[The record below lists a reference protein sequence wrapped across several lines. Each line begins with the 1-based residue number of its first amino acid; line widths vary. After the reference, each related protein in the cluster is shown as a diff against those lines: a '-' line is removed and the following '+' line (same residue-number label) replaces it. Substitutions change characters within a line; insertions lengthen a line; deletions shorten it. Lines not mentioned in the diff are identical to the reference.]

1 MNKLFTIRECLD
13 IEDASR
19 HLTGSFNEE
28 VTPKDV
34 LNLVM
39 EGKIPISVR
48 FKFPVTVRPAKINDG
63 VPVGRWGVDFLYF
76 GSEEKKYLT
85 LHGDQQTLEGVVD
98 LASVGSYMRNLVS
111 SQVWNGV
118 LASDVSAEDL
128 LLRNGNGDLLAL
140 VGVLTKGL
148 RNDTGEEWGEFSYSF
163 PEDSQ
168 LVIRTSAIR
177 LFEESLNTPVQ
188 EKDVGTKERHSLLCI
203 IGVLCNEARIPYKNH
218 SKAAEMIQGTAAM
231 MGLSIGETT
240 IENHLKK
247 IADAMAT
254 RMK

>member
-1 MNKLFTIRECLD
+1 MSKIFTVRECLD
-13 IEDASR
+13 IEDAAR
-19 HLTGSFNEE
+19 RLTGSLVEE

-48 FKFPVTVRPAKINDG
+48 FKFPVTVRQAKIHDSL
-63 VPVGRWGVDFLYF
+63 PEGRWGIDFLYV

-111 SQVWNGV
+111 SQAWNGV
-118 LASDVSAEDL
+118 LDSDVSAEDL
-128 LLRNGNGDLLAL
+128 LLRNGDGDLVAL
-140 VGVLTKGL
+140 VGVLTEGL
-148 RNDTGEEWGEFSYSF
+148 RHDAGKEWGEFSYSF

-177 LFEESLNTPVQ
+177 VFEESLAIPVLTS
-188 EKDVGTKERHSLLCI
+188 DVGIKERS
-203 IGVLCNEARIPYKNH
+203 
-218 SKAAEMIQGTAAM
+218 T
-231 MGLSIGETT
+231 
-240 IENHLKK
+240 
-247 IADAMAT
+247 
-254 RMK
+254 

>member
-1 MNKLFTIRECLD
+1 MSKLFTIRECLD
-13 IEDASR
+13 IEDAAR

-34 LNLVM
+34 LNLVL
-39 EGKIPISVR
+39 EGKIAISVR
-48 FKFPVTVRPAKINDG
+48 FKFPVMVRPAKINDG
-63 VPVGRWGVDFLYF
+63 VPQGHWGVDFLYF

-85 LHGDQQTLEGVVD
+85 LHGEKQTLEGVVD

-111 SQVWNGV
+111 SEARNGV
-118 LASDVSAEDL
+118 LDSDVSAEDL
-128 LLRNGNGDLLAL
+128 LLRDRNGDLVAL
-140 VGVLTKGL
+140 VGVLTEGL
-148 RNDTGEEWGEFSYSF
+148 RHDAGEERGEFSYSF

-177 LFEESLNTPVQ
+177 SFEKSLAIPVLTS
-188 EKDVGTKERHSLLCI
+188 DVGTKERHVLLCMI
-203 IGVLCNEARIPYKNH
+203 AALCKAAEIPYEKH
-218 SKAAEMIQGTAAM
+218 SKAAGMIQSTALQ

-247 IADAMAT
+247 IPDAMGT